1 MSAAVLATELE
12 DLKTEIGRYQTEITN
27 HQTAITEAEAGLAAA
42 QARIK
47 ELTKD
52 LCKALGVPYTA
63 PKGKSTKTEGGKT
76 RSFTPEAI
84 ERIRAGQRNRWAKYN
99 QKKEQ
104 EQAGSASVAAGATTP
119 TA

>member
-104 EQAGSASVAAGATTP
+104 EGSASVAAGATTP